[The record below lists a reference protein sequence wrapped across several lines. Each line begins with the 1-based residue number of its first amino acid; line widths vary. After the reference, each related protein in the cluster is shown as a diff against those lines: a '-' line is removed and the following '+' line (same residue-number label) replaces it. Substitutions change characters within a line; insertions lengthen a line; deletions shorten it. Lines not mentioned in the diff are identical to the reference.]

1 MIQTP
6 FMKDMSD
13 QTPGSPSGSRDRERR
28 FMTVVADNRRV
39 IYKVCYMYASD
50 QDHFNDLYQEVLA
63 NLWQG
68 LDGFRGDSAG
78 STWIYRVAINT
89 CVSYYRRNVRHTQ
102 GRVGLEGLD
111 NMPGDDSDR
120 SGKLRQMYRLIGGL
134 DKMEKALILMWLD
147 EKSYEEIAEVTGL
160 HRNTVATRLRR
171 IKQKLIDKNN
181 SEGE

>member
-1 MIQTP
+1 
-6 FMKDMSD
+6 
-13 QTPGSPSGSRDRERR
+13 
-28 FMTVVADNRRV
+28 
-39 IYKVCYMYASD
+39 
-50 QDHFNDLYQEVLA
+50 
-63 NLWQG
+63 
-68 LDGFRGDSAG
+68 
-78 STWIYRVAINT
+78 
-89 CVSYYRRNVRHTQ
+89 
-102 GRVGLEGLD
+102 
-111 NMPGDDSDR
+111 MPGDDSDR